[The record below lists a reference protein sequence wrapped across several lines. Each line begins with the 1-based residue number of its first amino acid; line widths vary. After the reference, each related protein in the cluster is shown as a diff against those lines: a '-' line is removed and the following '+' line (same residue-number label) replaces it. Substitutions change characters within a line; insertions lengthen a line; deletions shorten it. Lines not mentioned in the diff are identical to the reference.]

1 MVAAVPRPRQRI
13 PSVLKEALLGRL
25 FAAVL
30 VLLTAGAIYT
40 SVLVAKQQ
48 NEPSGASRY
57 NLTWLVSQAG
67 VELSRLQTAVAAT
80 ALSDAVEAT
89 DVQLQFDILLNR
101 AKTLDTGDAQEFFR
115 SDPELAA
122 IVQQL
127 AQTLDRRSP

>member
-1 MVAAVPRPRQRI
+1 MVAAVPRLRQRI

-67 VELSRLQTAVAAT
+67 VQAVSFADGGRRDGTFGRGRGNGRAAPIRYSAELRQDPRYRRCAG
-80 ALSDAVEAT
+80 
-89 DVQLQFDILLNR
+89 ILP
-101 AKTLDTGDAQEFFR
+101 Q
-115 SDPELAA
+115 
-122 IVQQL
+122 
-127 AQTLDRRSP
+127 